1 MPQKTAAEIAY
12 EAQKRATEL
21 YTGVSPYTLKYHCQL
36 NINNTVIN
44 AFYEDT
50 LRSATRSVRHGKISS
65 GNSCGAGT

>member
-12 EAQKRATEL
+12 EAQKRATGL
-21 YTGVSPYTLKYHCQL
+21 FTGVCPYTLEHHYHL

-50 LRSATRSVRHGKISS
+50 IRRHKLGHPPF
-65 GNSCGAGT
+65 GDGQRAAWENTL